1 LADAFLYLESGAFMK
16 RSALLSAACLL
27 VAASAAAAFAQ
38 DGGPYKVLT
47 DKKVGGPGGWDYVY
61 ADASNRNLY
70 IPRMGA
76 AGTSRVTVFDL
87 DTLAPV
93 TEFPET
99 AGHGV
104 AVAAGH
110 GFSSSN
116 PVVMWDAKDLKQIK
130 TIAVTGRPDGIL
142 ADEYN
147 DRIYVLSHAVPNVT
161 VIDAKDGNVLGTFD
175 IGGDPEQAVSD
186 GKGHVYID
194 IEDKGA
200 IAIVDAK
207 AMKMTGKI
215 ELAPKADGC
224 AGLAI
229 DRKHEV
235 LFASCREPHVMA
247 VVSIANGQVLTT
259 LPIGNGSD
267 GATFNP
273 ETLEAFSTQGD
284 GTLTVVKESSPTS
297 FAVEQTVATPR
308 GARTLT
314 LDAKTGH
321 ILTVTSEFG
330 PTPPPQPGQKY
341 ARAPQ
346 IPDTFQIV
354 VVGK

>member
-1 LADAFLYLESGAFMK
+1 MK
-16 RSALLSAACLL
+16 RFLVLSATLL
-27 VAASAAAAFAQ
+27 LAVASTAAFAQ
-38 DGGPYKVLT
+38 QSGSYKVLT
-47 DKKVGGPGGWDYVY
+47 DQKVGGAGGWDYVY
-61 ADASNRNLY
+61 ADASNRKLY

-76 AGTSRVTVFDL
+76 AGTSRVTVFNL

-116 PVVMWDAKDLKQIK
+116 PVLMWDARDLKQIK
-130 TIAVTGRPDGIL
+130 TIAVAGRPDGIL
-142 ADEYN
+142 ADEFN
-147 DRIYVLSHAVPNVT
+147 DRIYVLSHEVPNVT
-161 VIDAKDGNVLGTFD
+161 VIDAKDGNVLGTLD
-175 IGGDPEQAVSD
+175 IGGEPEQAVSD
-186 GKGHVYID
+186 GKGHIYMD
-194 IEDKGA
+194 IEDKAA
-200 IAIVDAK
+200 IAIIDAK

-215 ELAPKADGC
+215 DLAGKADGC

-229 DRKHEV
+229 DRRQGV

-247 VVSIANGQVLTT
+247 IVSIASGQIITT

-273 ETLEAFSTQGD
+273 ETMEAFSTQGD

-297 FAVEQTVATPR
+297 FAVEQTVTTPK

-321 ILTVTSEFG
+321 ILTITSDFG
-330 PTPPPQPGQKY
+330 PTPPLQPGQKY

>member
-1 LADAFLYLESGAFMK
+1 MK
-16 RSALLSAACLL
+16 PSLLLSAACFLA
-27 VAASAAAAFAQ
+27 VASTVAAFAQ
-38 DGGPYKVLT
+38 NAGPYKVLN
-47 DKKVGGPGGWDYVY
+47 DKKIGGAGGWDYVF
-61 ADASNRNLY
+61 ADSANRHLY

-76 AGTSRVTVFDL
+76 AGTSRVTVFNL

-116 PVVMWDAKDLKQIK
+116 PVLMWDAKDLKQIK
-130 TIAVTGRPDGIL
+130 TIPVTGRPDGIL
-142 ADEYN
+142 GDEFN
-147 DRIYVLSHAVPNVT
+147 DRIYVLSHAAPNVT
-161 VIDAKDGNVLGTFD
+161 VIDGKDGDVLGTFD

-207 AMKMTGKI
+207 TMKMTGKI
-215 ELAPKADGC
+215 DLAGKADGC

-235 LFASCREPHVMA
+235 LFASCREPHVLA
-247 VVSIANGQVLTT
+247 VVSIPSSQVLTT

-273 ETLEAFSTQGD
+273 ETMEAISTQGD
-284 GTLTVVKESSPTS
+284 GTLTIVKESSPTS
-297 FAVEQTVATPR
+297 FAVEQTVITPK

-321 ILTVTSEFG
+321 IITVTSEFG

-341 ARAPQ
+341 SRPAQ

>member
-1 LADAFLYLESGAFMK
+1 
-16 RSALLSAACLL
+16 
-27 VAASAAAAFAQ
+27 
-38 DGGPYKVLT
+38 
-47 DKKVGGPGGWDYVY
+47 
-61 ADASNRNLY
+61 
-70 IPRMGA
+70 
-76 AGTSRVTVFDL
+76 
-87 DTLAPV
+87 
-93 TEFPET
+93 
-99 AGHGV
+99 
-104 AVAAGH
+104 
-110 GFSSSN
+110 
-116 PVVMWDAKDLKQIK
+116 MWDAKDLKQIK

-142 ADEYN
+142 ADEFN

-175 IGGDPEQAVSD
+175 IGGAPEQAVSD

-194 IEDKGA
+194 IEDKAGV
-200 IAIVDAK
+200 AIVDAK
-207 AMKMTGKI
+207 AMKMTGRI
-215 ELAPKADGC
+215 DLTGKADGC

-247 VVSIANGQVLTT
+247 VVSIASGQVLTT

-273 ETLEAFSTQGD
+273 ETMEAFSTQGD

-297 FAVEQTVATPR
+297 FAVEQTVTTPK

-321 ILTVTSEFG
+321 ILTITSDFG